1 MVEWV
6 IAAYEVV
13 SGWLASST
21 IASFAARTMLTIGLS
36 KLVANRTGT
45 NAAGSQ
51 SSNARTQVPASTSN
65 PIGVVYGSAFVAATV
80 TDAKLSSDQK
90 TMWYVMALSEV
101 TGTMPGQTPS
111 VYTFG
116 DMYCNGNL
124 ITFDDTDPA
133 KVVKLTTNSTPPQED
148 STISGNMY
156 IYKFSNG
163 SSSGINTG
171 GQTAIQIMSEEGI
184 PADERWNSAM
194 YTAGGQSAQM
204 ANTAFIIVK
213 IIYNKDNQATTG
225 LPVFNVQLQN
235 PLNKPGDVF
244 YDYFVNNRYGC
255 AIPESKID
263 IASLTALNTYS
274 DELIDYISTY
284 GGTETQVRYRINGPI
299 DTGQNCL
306 TNLQVI
312 ADSCDSW
319 LQYSELTGKWKV
331 VINQSYTDYAT
342 LEELYLVDSNNLIG
356 GIDIN
361 PLDLNQTY
369 NSLQISYPDANIK
382 DQTNYNTINL
392 VDYQPSLMS
401 PNEPTNQLVINYPL
415 INNYVQATYLGERR
429 MLQSREDLVITCSLD
444 YSGIQIEAGD
454 VVRINLAEYGWG
466 PITVNPTNSSKL
478 FRVTQVQETKSDN
491 TSLGVRITAIEYND
505 TIYANDPI
513 QNFVPAANTGLK
525 NPNIIGTPGA
535 PTVTTVTTPNTN
547 GQLNYFNVSATV
559 PATGTVLYMD
569 FYYGTE
575 TDTSTHKLY
584 RTVTPSSGRAFV
596 NGTTVT
602 IAVNDL
608 PPGTYYWSVKARS
621 SVTVAGA
628 NGATGGSS
636 ASSPSSISPLLW
648 LGASLLAPKLIDGIL
663 KGGIAT
669 GLIQDG
675 AITAAK
681 IAPGTIPGGV
691 SITKTMRFNMADYG
705 GDAPLINTLPAWDRN
720 RPFTIEGVSV
730 PSTEIFPWYQGTS
743 ASSTGPWQ
751 PPEARAEEIAQGTN
765 GWYTLAYWDVA
776 DDPIIPDVDY
786 AQLLMNFGFL
796 SDTPNTIIQ
805 ITVYAVFDVT
815 APNHINIQYG
825 DYFNTFTI
833 VEPEPYPNQVCINT
847 FTLVTGN
854 TGLQIGFAIRNMTP
868 GSTVTV
874 ISGSGTYDAKVWPV
888 PYYPVAPTV

>member
-65 PIGVVYGSAFVAATV
+65 PLGVVYGSAFVAATV

-101 TGTMPGQTPS
+101 TGTMPGQTPDT
-111 VYTFG
+111 YTFG
-116 DMYCNGNL
+116 NMYCNGNL
-124 ITFDDTDPA
+124 ITFDETDPA
-133 KVVKLTTNSTPPQED
+133 KVIKLTTNSTPPQED
-148 STISGNMY
+148 TTISGNMY
-156 IYKFSNG
+156 IYKFTNG
-163 SSSGINTG
+163 SSSGVNTG
-171 GQTAIQIMSEEGI
+171 GQTAIQIMSQEDI

-213 IIYNKDNQATTG
+213 IIYNKDNQATTS
-225 LPVFNVQLQN
+225 LPTFNVQLQN
-235 PLNKPGDVF
+235 PRNKPGDVF
-244 YDYFVNNRYGC
+244 YDYFLNNRYGC
-255 AIPESKID
+255 AIPLSKID
-263 IASLTALNTYS
+263 TASLTQLNTYS
-274 DELIDYISTY
+274 NELIDYRSTY
-284 GGTETQVRYRINGPI
+284 GGIETQARYRINGPI

-319 LQYSELTGKWKV
+319 LQYSELTGKWKI

-342 LEELYLVDSNNLIG
+342 LGELFLVDSNNLIG

-392 VDYQPSLMS
+392 IDYLPGLMS
-401 PNEPTNQLVINYPL
+401 PNESDNQLVINYPI

-429 MLQSREDLVITCSLD
+429 LLQSREDLVIVCQLD

-454 VVRINLAEYGWG
+454 VIKVDLAEYGWG
-466 PITVNPTNSSKL
+466 ALPLDPENPSKL

-535 PTVTTVTTPNTN
+535 PTVTTVTTPNTD

-569 FYYGTE
+569 FYYGTS
-575 TDTSTHKLY
+575 TDASTHKLY

-596 NGTTVT
+596 NGSTVT

-621 SVTVAGA
+621 SVTIAGA
-628 NGATGGSS
+628 SGGTS
-636 ASSPSSISPLLW
+636 ASSPSSASPLNW
-648 LGASLLAPKLIDGIL
+648 LGAALLAPAIISGIL

-669 GLIQDG
+669 GLIQNG
-675 AITAAK
+675 AITNDKLSPALQGNIKTLLFNPANNG
-681 IAPGTIPGGV
+681 GTTPD
-691 SITKTMRFNMADYG
+691 IT
-705 GDAPLINTLPAWDRN
+705 TLSFTDRN
-720 RPFTIEGVSV
+720 RPCTIPGFDVD
-730 PSTEIFPWYQGTS
+730 PDQIFPWYQGTNS
-743 ASSTGPWQ
+743 TSTGPWL
-751 PPEARAEEIAQGTN
+751 PAGARADGVDEGEQ
-765 GWYTLAYWDVA
+765 GWYKAVYWSVA
-776 DDPIIPDVDY
+776 DDPVIPDVDY
-786 AQLLMNFGFL
+786 YTVSMRLAFM
-796 SDTPNTIIQ
+796 SDTPNTIFQVISYVRFTDTASDRMILQ
-805 ITVYAVFDVT
+805 QGAVFGT
-815 APNHINIQYG
+815 Y
-825 DYFNTFTI
+825 TI
-833 VEPEPYPNQVCINT
+833 TSEEPYPFTIAINDFNGT
-847 FTLVTGN
+847 TGA
-854 TGLQIGFAIRNMTP
+854 TGIEIGYAVRNMTV
-868 GSTVTV
+868 GSTLTLFG
-874 ISGSGTYDAKVWPV
+874 GSGVYDARAWPV
-888 PYYPVAPTV
+888 PFNPS